1 MAEGVKFSDLD
12 YILDT
17 HINRLLILRPVLSRA
32 ERASFLAGV
41 FAYLGDPYDFRFDFA
56 DASRQV
62 CTEVIYRALQGKA
75 GFTFELTS
83 RGGNPTLSA
92 DDIVHYHLSDQPG
105 QLDFVLLAEKDP
117 EAEDQRARILE
128 GEEGKR
134 RLREMMGE
142 KGGREPGAKM
152 AAD

>member
-1 MAEGVKFSDLD
+1 M
-12 YILDT
+12 
-17 HINRLLILRPVLSRA
+17 
-32 ERASFLAGV
+32 
-41 FAYLGDPYDFRFDFA
+41 
-56 DASRQV
+56 
-62 CTEVIYRALQGKA
+62 
-75 GFTFELTS
+75 
-83 RGGNPTLSA
+83 
-92 DDIVHYHLSDQPG
+92 HYHLSDQPG

-142 KGGREPGAKM
+142 KGGEEPGAKM